1 MSLIW
6 AIIVEHDTNVSEGV
20 INQISFHL
28 THGSGVK
35 ILGNF
40 SVSEILI
47 SVIIKRYRMN
57 ANYVDD
63 DHISAHLI
71 PWGLNKMAAILHTTL
86 SRKKAFGFWV
96 KFHYILFIRIQVP
109 W

>member
-1 MSLIW
+1 MEPD
-6 AIIVEHDTNVSEGV
+6 ANVSEGV

-28 THGSGVK
+28 KHGSGVK
-35 ILGNF
+35 KPGNF

-47 SVIIKRYRMN
+47 NMIIKRYRMN

-63 DHISAHLI
+63 DHITAHLI
-71 PWGLNKMAAILHTTL
+71 PWGLNKMAAILHSTL
-86 SRKKAFGFWV
+86 SRKKAFEFWV